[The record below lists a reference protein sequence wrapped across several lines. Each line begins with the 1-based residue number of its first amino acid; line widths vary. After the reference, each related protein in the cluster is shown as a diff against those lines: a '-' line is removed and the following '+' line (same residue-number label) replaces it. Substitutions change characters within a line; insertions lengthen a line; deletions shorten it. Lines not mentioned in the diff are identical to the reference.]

1 MAFKVGR
8 LGCTKNDEMRVYSR
22 LNLWVLLFIICPT
35 LVMGQSAN
43 GVVVI
48 RDQGVGKNYQDAL
61 GVALTNGLT
70 QSFGAYITSETI
82 IESDDVVKDE
92 ITRLT
97 QGNILDYEII
107 SERVVGDE
115 VYLEVEI
122 RVSKEQSV
130 DFMNKVE
137 EASGKSIS
145 FDAEKWSLNV
155 KQKQKSDAIER
166 ELIRALES
174 SLESKFE
181 GVVDF
186 SMDASTVN
194 YQGVQAVVTIQ
205 CQSKTNH
212 NITSLSTY
220 VVKSLEEIALTTRE
234 KKSRDALGLESH
246 SMAIIANGRRFDLF
260 FRTTEV
266 SRLMDVIK
274 SRLLQE
280 FSAFRILDGID
291 LHGVKTSRRIEIPLN
306 AVSYT
311 TPMLGLSSDSF
322 WGNLGVLHFPKSG
335 QKVAKAQHS
344 IELGLG
350 AENLDLSILT
360 VQYDEKKAAKSAAIN
375 KKVLRRVSVRDK
387 AAPLKLNV
395 GFRSAYVTFEEL
407 PFHMTTTTSWSPQD
421 LHPFFGAYDYGLQE
435 YPFRYSEALLCDQIT
450 MGLQKGRWGLDVG
463 IGLLKAVTIAE
474 SNQWSESA
482 TSSFTSHSAS
492 AYFDV
497 MPKSSRVSLNLVGT
511 AQFYSFFGLVDPT
524 YTNRVSFV
532 GDEET
537 ALTGQRWLQSL
548 GGVELGY
555 NFNPLLDI
563 KIGVSQP
570 FDGPIQPNF
579 SLHVLSSFLAG
590 GH

>member
-1 MAFKVGR
+1 
-8 LGCTKNDEMRVYSR
+8 MRMYSR
-22 LNLWVLLFIICPT
+22 VNLWVLLFIGCPI
-35 LVMGQSAN
+35 LVIGQTAN
-43 GVVVI
+43 EVVVI
-48 RDQGVGKNYQDAL
+48 RDQGVGNNYQEAL
-61 GVALTNGLT
+61 GMALTNGLT

-82 IESDDVVKDE
+82 IEGDEVVKDE
-92 ITRLT
+92 ILRLT
-97 QGNILDYEII
+97 QGNILDYEVI
-107 SERVVGDE
+107 SERVVGNE
-115 VYLEVEI
+115 VFLDVEI

-130 DFMNKVE
+130 DFMKKVE

-145 FDAEKWSLNV
+145 FDADKWSLNV
-155 KQKQKSDAIER
+155 KQKQKSDSIER
-166 ELIRALES
+166 ELIQALES

-186 SMDASTVN
+186 SMDASEVR
-194 YQGVQAVVTIQ
+194 YQGVQAIVTIQ
-205 CQSKTNH
+205 CRAKTNH
-212 NITSLSTY
+212 NIISLSSY
-220 VVKSLEEIALTTRE
+220 IVKSLEEIALTSQE

-246 SMAIIANGRRFDLF
+246 SMAMIANGRRFDLF

-280 FSAFRILDGID
+280 FADFRILNGADVS
-291 LHGVKTSRRIEIPLN
+291 GVETSKRIEIPLN

-311 TPMLGLSSDSF
+311 TPLLGLSSDSF
-322 WGNLGVLHFPKSG
+322 WGNLGVLHFPKAG
-335 QKVAKAQHS
+335 QKVAKAEHS

-375 KKVLRRVSVRDK
+375 KKILRRVRVRDK
-387 AAPLKLNV
+387 AAPLKLNI
-395 GFRSAYVTFEEL
+395 GFRAAHVSF
-407 PFHMTTTTSWSPQD
+407 QD
-421 LHPFFGAYDYGLQE
+421 LPLHLMSISSWFPEDPHPFFGTYDYGLQE
-435 YPFRYSEALLCDQIT
+435 YPFRYSQALLCDQIT

-474 SNQWSESA
+474 SNQWSEAA

-492 AYFDV
+492 AYVDV
-497 MPKSSRVSLNLVGT
+497 MPKSSRVSLNVVGT

-537 ALTGQRWLQSL
+537 ALTGQRWLQSM

-555 NFNPLLDI
+555 NLNPLLDI

-570 FDGPIQPNF
+570 FEGPIQPNF

-590 GH
+590 GQ